1 MSRISACLRVNTVTG
16 EEFLSHGLVEAVSSV
31 FGMSTLMNV
40 PEIGVHVF
48 YQGR

>member
-1 MSRISACLRVNTVTG
+1 MKTFAG
-16 EEFLSHGLVEAVSSV
+16 EEFQSQGLVQTVESV

-40 PEIGVHVF
+40 PEIGLHVF

>member
-1 MSRISACLRVNTVTG
+1 MSTVTG
-16 EEFLSHGLVEAVSSV
+16 EEFLSRSLLEAVSLV